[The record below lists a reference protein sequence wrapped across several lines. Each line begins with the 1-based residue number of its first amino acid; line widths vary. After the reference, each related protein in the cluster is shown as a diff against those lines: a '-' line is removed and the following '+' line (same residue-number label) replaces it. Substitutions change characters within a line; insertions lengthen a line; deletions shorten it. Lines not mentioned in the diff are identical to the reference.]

1 VVLRSHAF
9 QADLLSLVHEGVF
22 AKFPR
27 LRVVLIESGWTWL
40 PNFLWR
46 ANKTWRGVRAE
57 VPWVDRPPADLIRAH
72 VRVTLQPGDAPPDAE
87 SLERVLDQIGCDDML
102 LYSTDYPHWQFD
114 ADDPFPPGFPERLR
128 RRVLLDNPLATYPNL
143 QEVMA

>member
-1 VVLRSHAF
+1 
-9 QADLLSLVHEGVF
+9 
-22 AKFPR
+22 
-27 LRVVLIESGWTWL
+27 
-40 PNFLWR
+40 
-46 ANKTWRGVRAE
+46 VRAE